1 MERGLGFGW
10 FSPGW
15 KGDITVRG
23 WRYVLIALGVFV
35 WATAVLM
42 VEGSIFGSEDY
53 WCSSPVGYGGNF
65 RNTRHI
71 HACVDVGKSREILE
85 EDLSNC

>member
-1 MERGLGFGW
+1 MEQGLRFDW

-15 KGDITVRG
+15 RGDITVRG

-42 VEGSIFGSEDY
+42 VEGSVLGARTTGVATLSGMVGTFIIFITY
-53 WCSSPVGYGGNF
+53 M
-65 RNTRHI
+65 R
-71 HACVDVGKSREILE
+71 ALMLGKAEKSWRKI
-85 EDLSNC
+85 

>member
-1 MERGLGFGW
+1 MEQGLGFGR

-15 KGDITVRG
+15 RGDITVRG

-42 VEGSIFGSEDY
+42 VEGTILGARTTGVATLLGMVGMFIIFITY
-53 WCSSPVGYGGNF
+53 MHVLML
-65 RNTRHI
+65 
-71 HACVDVGKSREILE
+71 GKADKSWRKI
-85 EDLSNC
+85 